1 MYSAASIPRDLP
13 APSVMIRNWSSG
25 RRGEGEG
32 GGVGVMIRLEE
43 RQPDVMQGPVNLLL
57 KPLPLKCQVM
67 QVRQGTIV

>member
-32 GGVGVMIRLEE
+32 GGGGGDDSARGKTTG
-43 RQPDVMQGPVNLLL
+43 RNA
-57 KPLPLKCQVM
+57 
-67 QVRQGTIV
+67 RAS